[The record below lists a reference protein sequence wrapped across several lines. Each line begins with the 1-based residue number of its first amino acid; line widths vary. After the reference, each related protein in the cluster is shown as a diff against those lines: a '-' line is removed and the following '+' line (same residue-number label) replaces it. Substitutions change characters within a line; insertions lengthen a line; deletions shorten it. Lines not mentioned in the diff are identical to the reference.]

1 MKHTIRAFAVG
12 LLTAALIML
21 VVNYFSNGSTQDL
34 SEMPIEDIIEDLKD
48 KGYRV
53 LSETEYISLS
63 LNGEV
68 KKNETEIASETE
80 ETSTEE
86 STQETSEENQEETN
100 SDDESSIGDTS
111 TSNEEEQQEESV
123 NTYTVTIQS
132 GMAPST
138 ISNEL
143 EANGIVNDADEFISY
158 LEDEGYV
165 VRIQLGDFTLT
176 SDMSHFEIAEALTK

>member
-1 MKHTIRAFAVG
+1 MKHSIRAFAVG

-21 VVNYFSNGSTQDL
+21 VVNYFSNGSKQEL
-34 SEMPIEDIIEDLKD
+34 SEMPIEDIIEELKE

-53 LSETEYISLS
+53 LTETDYISLS
-63 LNGEV
+63 MNGEV

-80 ETSTEE
+80 ESSTDK
-86 STQETSEENQEETN
+86 QETAEENQEEEAN
-100 SDDESSIGDTS
+100 SGDESSTGDTA
-111 TSNEEEQQEESV
+111 TSNEEEQQEETV
-123 NTYTVTIQS
+123 KTYTVTIQS

-143 EANGIVNDADEFISY
+143 EANGIIDDADEFISY